1 MKGSLGGLKWWKR
14 ETSRLDRVA
23 KGNVLPGGRQALP
36 DARDPEVRLREMGGL
51 SAGRADPVFWRF
63 IVE

>member
-23 KGNVLPGGRQALP
+23 KGNVLPGGRQTLSGAH
-36 DARDPEVRLREMGGL
+36 DPEARLREMGGL